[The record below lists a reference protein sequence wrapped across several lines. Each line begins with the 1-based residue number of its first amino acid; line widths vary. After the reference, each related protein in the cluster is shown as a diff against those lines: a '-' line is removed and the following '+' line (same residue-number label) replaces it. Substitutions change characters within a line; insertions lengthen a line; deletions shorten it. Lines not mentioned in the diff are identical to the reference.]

1 MRTIGHCGANFMA
14 KFRILSLD
22 GGGPWALIQVRA
34 LQELYGKATTGH
46 EVLRDF
52 DLVAANS
59 GGSFTLGGLIEN
71 FTLQDLPSIFFL
83 SKTKRKAVFSPVSFW
98 EQVRNAQYDLPAS
111 RRRARRARLRRRLWS
126 VPWTLPKRF

>member
-1 MRTIGHCGANFMA
+1 MA

-34 LQELYGKATTGH
+34 LQELYSKTTHGH
-46 EVLRDF
+46 DVLRDF

-71 FTLQDLPSIFFL
+71 FALQDLLSSFFL
-83 SKTKRKAVFSPVSFW
+83 SETRRKEVFSPVSFW
-98 EQVRNAQYDLPAS
+98 EQVKYSPYDLVGIA
-111 RRRARRARLRRRLWS
+111 
-126 VPWTLPKRF
+126 PKYSTADKLATIKTCIPKYGLTNTATGFALV